1 MLYNWRMGKITSV
14 KPCAKSDRLNIFV
27 DGEFSFAVSYEVAF
41 KCCIRENVVVSDE
54 DIAVIK
60 DEDECKRA
68 FEAGINYAVKKTIT
82 KKQLFDYLIRKGFE
96 STAAEKAVKKAAEY
110 GYADDKKYAF
120 AFVATYGEQR
130 GKRRLEN
137 ELKAAGVSDDIIAE
151 ALQTANESAL
161 KNAADKYLRT
171 HAKIDKNKFY
181 NYLLYRGFDYDEI
194 KNVVGAMTD
203 ED

>member
-1 MLYNWRMGKITSV
+1 M
-14 KPCAKSDRLNIFV
+14 
-27 DGEFSFAVSYEVAF
+27 
-41 KCCIRENVVVSDE
+41 
-54 DIAVIK
+54 
-60 DEDECKRA
+60 
-68 FEAGINYAVKKTIT
+68 
-82 KKQLFDYLIRKGFE
+82 
-96 STAAEKAVKKAAEY
+96 
-110 GYADDKKYAF
+110 
-120 AFVATYGEQR
+120 ATYGEQR

-181 NYLLYRGFDYDEI
+181 NHLLYRGFDYDEI